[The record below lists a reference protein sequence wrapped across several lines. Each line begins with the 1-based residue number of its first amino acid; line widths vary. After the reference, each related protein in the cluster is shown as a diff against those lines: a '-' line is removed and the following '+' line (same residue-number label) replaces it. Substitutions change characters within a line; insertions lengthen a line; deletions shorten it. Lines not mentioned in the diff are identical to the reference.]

1 MKILITGANGYIG
14 KSLYNNLKDLYE
26 VIPLTR
32 KEADLTNLE
41 QVKNFF
47 QNQYF
52 DLVIHCAIQGGYRI
66 EKDNPDVIDD
76 NIKMYYNL
84 LENKHHFNKFITFG
98 SGAEKQNTFYGL
110 GKKVIRESIQN
121 KDNFYNIRIFAVFDE
136 NEAESRFVKTN
147 IKNYINKKDINVF
160 QNKYMDFFYMKDLIV
175 LVKHYINNI
184 DLPKEID
191 CSYNHLTTLYDVAEI
206 INGLDNYKVNI
217 KINKWEFDKPFNGKF
232 FDLGLNFVGL
242 KQGIINTYNKLK
254 NEY

>member
-1 MKILITGANGYIG
+1 MKILITGANGYVG

-26 VIPLTR
+26 VVSLTR

-41 QVKNFF
+41 QVKSFF

-52 DLVIHCAIQGGYRI
+52 DLVIHCAIQGGYRT
-66 EKDNPDVIDD
+66 EKDNPDVIDN

-84 LENKHHFNKFITFG
+84 LECKHHFHKFITFG

-147 IKNYINKKDINVF
+147 IKNYINKKNINIF
-160 QNKYMDFFYMKDLIV
+160 QNKYMDFVYMKDLIV
-175 LVKHYINNI
+175 LIKYYINN
-184 DLPKEID
+184 DNLPKEID
-191 CSYNHLTTLYDVAEI
+191 CSYNYLTTLYDVAEI
-206 INGLDNYKVNI
+206 INGLSDYKVNI
-217 KINKWEFDKPFNGKF
+217 KINNWEFDKPFNGKF
-232 FDLGLNFVGL
+232 IDLGLNFIGL
-242 KQGIINTYNKLK
+242 EQGIINTYNKLK